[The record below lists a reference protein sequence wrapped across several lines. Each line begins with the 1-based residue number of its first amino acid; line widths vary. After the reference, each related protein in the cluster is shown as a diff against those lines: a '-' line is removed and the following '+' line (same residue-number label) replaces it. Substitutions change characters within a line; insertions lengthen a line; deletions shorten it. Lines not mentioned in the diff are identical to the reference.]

1 MDKIINMLSAIPK
14 ASIIMATY
22 NRAQYI
28 LESIQSIQAQTF
40 KDFECIIIDDG
51 GTDDTQEVLE
61 AVLKQDS
68 RFQYFIRTQ
77 KYKKGLPG
85 SRNYGLDLAKGD
97 YIIFF
102 DDDDIA
108 HPQNLELCVF
118 ELSNKE
124 ISFCRYIREVFSGD
138 FVYNFD
144 YSKTYTS
151 FYIDLNDINR
161 ILKNELLF
169 NSCAVMWK
177 KECFQHQRFEEDLMY
192 AEEWELYSRIIS
204 SGVKGIS
211 INKSLFYGRK
221 HPDSNTGE
229 FYRNDPIRRAS
240 NAQAVYLVIKN
251 LKERKQLSYAILRY
265 FVQVALGYKEYNLFE
280 RIIKTLDL
288 PKMEELK
295 WRLFYAHLPLRLY
308 FYRIWNKSK
317 K

>member
-1 MDKIINMLSAIPK
+1 MNLPK
-14 ASIIMATY
+14 VSIIMATY

-28 LESIQSIQAQTF
+28 LESIQSIQDQTF
-40 KDFECIIIDDG
+40 KDWECLIIDDG
-51 GTDDTQEVLE
+51 GSDNTLDIL
-61 AVLKQDS
+61 APVLKQDP
-68 RFQYFIRTQ
+68 RFQYFIRTPM
-77 KYKKGLPG
+77 YHKGLPG

-118 ELSNKE
+118 ELSNND
-124 ISFCRYIREVFSGD
+124 ISFCRYIRDVFTGD
-138 FVYNFD
+138 FVYNYD

-151 FYIDLNDINR
+151 FYIDQNDIES
-161 ILKNELLF
+161 ILNNKLLF

-177 KECFQHQRFEEDLMY
+177 KKCFEKQRFEEDLMY

-204 SGVKGIS
+204 NGTKGIS

-221 HPDSNTGE
+221 HLDSNTGE
-229 FYRNDPIRRAS
+229 FFRNDPIRRAS

-251 LKERKQLSYAILRY
+251 LKGRELLSYTILRY
-265 FVQVALGYKEYNLFE
+265 FVQVAHGYKEYNLFE
-280 RIIKTLDL
+280 RIINTLDL
-288 PKMEELK
+288 PKFEELK

-308 FYRIWNKSK
+308 LYGIWKRVK
-317 K
+317 KNIILT

>member
-1 MDKIINMLSAIPK
+1 MKNHSPK
-14 ASIIMATY
+14 VTIIMATY
-22 NRAQYI
+22 NRSYFI
-28 LESIQSIQAQTF
+28 VETLLSIQKQTF
-40 KDFECIIIDDG
+40 LDWECLIIDDG
-51 GTDDTQEVLE
+51 GTDTTFEVMSPILE
-61 AVLKQDS
+61 QDS
-68 RFQYFIRTQ
+68 RFQFFKRPE
-77 KYKKGLPG
+77 KYQKGLSG
-85 SRNYGLDLAKGD
+85 CRNYGLDLAKGD
-97 YIIFF
+97 CIIFF

-118 ELSNKE
+118 ELSENDV
-124 ISFCRYIREVFSGD
+124 SFCRYIRDVFRGN

-151 FYIDLNDINR
+151 FYIDQNDIES

-177 KECFQHQRFEEDLMY
+177 KECFEKRRFEEYLMY

-229 FYRNDPIRRAS
+229 FFRNDPIRRAS
-240 NAQAVYLVIKN
+240 NAHAICLVIKN
-251 LKERKQLSYAILRY
+251 LKQRKLLSYTILRY
-265 FVQVALGYKEYNLFE
+265 FIQVALGYREYNLFD
-280 RIIKTLDL
+280 RIINTLDL

-308 FYRIWNKSK
+308 FYEIYMK
-317 K
+317 KYKK